1 MTFLEGAFMKQAQTY
16 KNHTRIVPM
25 FHIGVLGIL
34 SINILWTAVRL
45 REGVTG
51 QAVMDLLL
59 AAGLLM
65 LAVSVRSMVVR
76 VQDRLIRLE
85 MRLRLREVLPADLQ
99 RKLPALNTR
108 QLIAL
113 RFASDAE
120 LPELVRE
127 VLGGTLATQK
137 DIKMRIKDWQGDF
150 LRA

>member
-1 MTFLEGAFMKQAQTY
+1 MEQAQNY

-25 FHIGVLGIL
+25 FHIAVLGIL
-34 SINILWTAVRL
+34 LVNVLWAAYRL
-45 REGVTG
+45 GGGVTG

-59 AAGLLM
+59 AIGLLV
-65 LAVSVRSMVVR
+65 LAVTVRSMVLR

-85 MRLRLREVLPADLQ
+85 MRLRLREVLSADLQ
-99 RKLPALNTR
+99 GGIPALTPR

-120 LPELVRE
+120 LPALVQD
-127 VLGGTLATQK
+127 VLGGTLATSK
-137 DIKMRIKDWQGDF
+137 DIKLRIKDWQGDF

>member
-1 MTFLEGAFMKQAQTY
+1 MEQAQNY

-25 FHIGVLGIL
+25 FHIGVLGIFVVNVLWAAYRL
-34 SINILWTAVRL
+34 SGGPV
-45 REGVTG
+45 G

-59 AAGLLM
+59 AIGLLL
-65 LAVSVRSMVVR
+65 LAVLVRSMILR

-85 MRLRLREVLPADLQ
+85 MRLRLREVLSADLHG
-99 RKLPALNTR
+99 KLPALTPR

-120 LPELVRE
+120 LPALVRE
-127 VLGGTLATQK
+127 VLAGTLATSK
-137 DIKMRIKDWQGDF
+137 DIKLRIKDWQADY

>member
-1 MTFLEGAFMKQAQTY
+1 MEQPQNY

-25 FHIGVLGIL
+25 FHIGVLGIFVVNVLWAAYRL
-34 SINILWTAVRL
+34 SGGPV
-45 REGVTG
+45 G

-59 AAGLLM
+59 AIGLLL
-65 LAVSVRSMVVR
+65 LAVLVRSMVLR

-85 MRLRLREVLPADLQ
+85 MRLRLREVLSADLHG
-99 RKLPALNTR
+99 KLPALTPR

-120 LPELVRE
+120 LPALVRE
-127 VLGGTLATQK
+127 VLAGTLATSK
-137 DIKMRIKDWQGDF
+137 DIKLRIKDWQPDY

>member
-1 MTFLEGAFMKQAQTY
+1 MEQAQNY

-34 SINILWTAVRL
+34 VVNFLWSAYGLTGGA
-45 REGVTG
+45 TG

-59 AAGLLM
+59 AIGLLL
-65 LAVSVRSMVVR
+65 LALSVRSMVLR
-76 VQDRLIRLE
+76 VQDRVIRLE
-85 MRLRLREVLPADLQ
+85 MRLRLREVLSADLHG
-99 RKLPALNTR
+99 KIPALTPR

-120 LPELVRE
+120 LPALVRE
-127 VLGGTLATQK
+127 TLAGTLATSK
-137 DIKMRIKDWQGDF
+137 DIKLRIKDWQGDF

>member
-1 MTFLEGAFMKQAQTY
+1 MEHAQNY
-16 KNHTRIVPM
+16 KNHTRIVPV

-34 SINILWTAVRL
+34 VVNVLWSAYRMTA
-45 REGVTG
+45 GITG

-59 AAGLLM
+59 AIALLV
-65 LAVSVRSMVVR
+65 LGTSVRSMVLR

-99 RKLPALNTR
+99 GKIPGLTPR

-120 LPELVRE
+120 LPALVRE
-127 VLGGTLATQK
+127 VLAGTLATSK
-137 DIKMRIKDWQGDF
+137 DIKLRIKDWQGDL